1 MGISKLQSGID
12 RRSNEISV
20 YEEYLQGLIKASRKC
35 VSIDNPAHWEWCNHY
50 AQMTITVLQ
59 RLREEQT
66 KDKRLMG
73 SVLDKE
79 WCVRNKKLYDPSKKY
94 RKNVTKVSN
103 KSYKIVWQGL

>member
-1 MGISKLQSGID
+1 MEISKLQSGID
-12 RRSNEISV
+12 KRSNEISGHEK
-20 YEEYLQGLIKASRKC
+20 YIQELIEIFKC
-35 VSIDNPAHWEWCNHY
+35 SPRRV
-50 AQMTITVLQ
+50 AQTTITILQ

-73 SVLDKE
+73 SVLDQE

-94 RKNVTKVSN
+94 RKNATKVSN